1 MMHRSK
7 CFFNWGNVP
16 ESHSLQQELI
26 RQSVW
31 KEKYHHNTSGL
42 SHWV

>member
-26 RQSVW
+26 SRFGKKSIITTL
-31 KEKYHHNTSGL
+31 EN
-42 SHWV
+42 